1 MSLRDYFAAAALPS
15 IIAHHIEDLN
25 RYLGNWM
32 GPTPPAL
39 HCAQCAYNVAD
50 AMLAKQKDDGRV
62 GNREIPS
69 VTKTNALDSGETA
82 ASRDRKS
89 TRLNSSHSQISYA
102 V

>member
-25 RYLGNWM
+25 RYQANWM

-50 AMLAKQKDDGRV
+50 AMLAKQKDDG
-62 GNREIPS
+62 
-69 VTKTNALDSGETA
+69 
-82 ASRDRKS
+82 
-89 TRLNSSHSQISYA
+89 
-102 V
+102 